1 MLNTFNHLYLY
12 RGDTIIL
19 RPYQKRTIEKCIT
32 ALNKHGNTLAVL
44 PTGAGKTVVFSEITK
59 RIIGKDKRA
68 MIVQGRDE
76 LTDQNAKTFDQMF
89 PDTHIS
95 FFNAQRKS
103 WRGQV
108 VFSMIQTLS
117 QDRHLDR
124 MPPVDLL
131 VYDEVHH
138 AASNSYRKLTARAK
152 ELNSK
157 TKIFGVTATPER
169 ADSKGLKDTFS
180 NVADII
186 NIGEMVQGGYLV
198 PPRGMVIDIGT
209 QGALR
214 AVKKTASDYNMAEVE
229 AIQNSI
235 VLNKRIIEKWE
246 TEAVNRPTVAF
257 CATIKHAL
265 DVRDSFQDAGYVS
278 ESISSN
284 TPKKE
289 RRAIL
294 KSYDRGEIQ
303 ILANPMLLTEGWDC
317 QVCSCIMLLR
327 ISSHKSTMIQMIGRG
342 LRKVDPRRYPGII
355 KTDCKVLDF
364 GISLLNH
371 GNLEADVNLRFDR
384 QSDIEAA
391 KKNCPMCN
399 SELPIQAHVC
409 PLCGYE
415 FKVLPIDS
423 DFNELEEFKLIEI
436 DILNNSPFRWISI
449 FPSEK
454 VLITTGFGSWAA
466 VVSKDGDNWFA
477 IGNGQ
482 GKKTEVLT
490 IANKIGAISSADD
503 YMRAN
508 ETSASSKKAAKW
520 QNEPASL
527 KQQQILFRM
536 GYQENGFSKVEAACH
551 LTFRFNQ
558 RKIEGLIQ

>member
-1 MLNTFNHLYLY
+1 M
-12 RGDTIIL
+12 IL
-19 RPYQKRTIEKCIT
+19 RNYQTRAVANSVA
-32 ALNKHGNTLAVL
+32 ALKKHNNTLIVGA
-44 PTGAGKTVVFSEITK
+44 TGCGKTVMISATTK
-59 RIIGKDKRA
+59 KTIGAKKRA
-68 MIVQGRDE
+68 LIVQHRDE
-76 LTDQNAKTFDQMF
+76 LTDQNADTFDQMF
-89 PDTHIS
+89 PDMHIS

-108 VFSMIQTLS
+108 VFSMVQTLS
-117 QDRHLDR
+117 QDRHLDY
-124 MPPVDLL
+124 MPPMDLL
-131 VYDEVHH
+131 VYDEAHH
-138 AASNSYRKLTARAK
+138 SASNSYRKLTTRAK

-157 TKIFGVTATPER
+157 VKILGVTATPER
-169 ADSKGLKDTFS
+169 ADSKGLKETFN

-186 NIGEMVQGGYLV
+186 TIGEMVQGGYLV
-198 PPRGMVIDIGT
+198 PPRGMVINIGT

-235 VLNKRIIEKWE
+235 ILNKRIIEKWE
-246 TEAVNRPTVAF
+246 AEAICRPTVAF

-265 DVRDSFQDAGYVS
+265 DVRDSFRNAGYVS
-278 ESISSN
+278 ETISSK
-284 TPKKE
+284 TPRKE

-303 ILANPMLLTEGWDC
+303 VLANPMLLTEGWDC
-317 QVCSCIMLLR
+317 QICSCVMLLR

-342 LRKVDPRRYPGII
+342 LRKIDPRRYPRVT
-355 KTDCKVLDF
+355 KTDCKILDF

-371 GNLEADVNLRFDR
+371 GNLESDIKLRFDR
-384 QSDIEAA
+384 QGENANSV
-391 KKNCPMCN
+391 KNCPMCY
-399 SELPIQAHVC
+399 SELPIQASIC
-409 PLCGYE
+409 FLCGYE
-415 FKVLPIDS
+415 FKVENTDDG

-449 FPSEK
+449 FSSEK
-454 VLITTGFGSWAA
+454 VLITTGFESWAA
-466 VVSKDGDNWFA
+466 VVSMDGGNWFA

-503 YMRAN
+503 YMRKN
-508 ETSASSKKAAKW
+508 ETSRSSKKAASW
-520 QNEPASL
+520 MNESASE
-527 KQQQILFRM
+527 KQLQILTRF
-536 GYQENGFSKVEAACH
+536 GYGNIGFSKVQAAAH

-558 RKIEGLIQ
+558 GKIENLINF

>member
-1 MLNTFNHLYLY
+1 M
-12 RGDTIIL
+12 IL
-19 RPYQKRTIEKCIT
+19 RPYQTRAVANSVT
-32 ALNKHGNTLAVL
+32 ALKKHNNTLLIGA
-44 PTGAGKTVVFSEITK
+44 TGCGKTVMISATTK
-59 RIIGKDKRA
+59 KIIGAEKRA
-68 MIVQGRDE
+68 LIVQHRDE
-76 LTDQNAKTFDQMF
+76 LTDQNADTFNQMF
-89 PDTHIS
+89 PNTHIS

-103 WRGQV
+103 WRGQI
-108 VFSMIQTLS
+108 VFSMVQTLS
-117 QDRHLDR
+117 QDRHLDC

-131 VYDEVHH
+131 IYDEAHH
-138 AASNSYRKLTARAK
+138 SASNSYRKLTIRAK
-152 ELNSK
+152 ELNPK
-157 TKIFGVTATPER
+157 TKILGVTATPER

-186 NIGEMVQGGYLV
+186 TIGEMVQGGYLV
-198 PPRGMVIDIGT
+198 PPRGLVIDIGT

-214 AVKKTASDYNMAEVE
+214 AVKKTAQDYNMAEVE

-246 TEAVNRPTVAF
+246 EEAVSRPTVAF
-257 CATIKHAL
+257 CATIKHAI
-265 DVRDSFQDAGYVS
+265 DVRDSFRDAGYIS

-289 RRAIL
+289 RKAIL
-294 KSYDRGEIQ
+294 KSYDHGEIQ
-303 ILANPMLLTEGWDC
+303 LLANPMLLTEGWDC
-317 QVCSCIMLLR
+317 QVCSCVMLLR

-342 LRKVDPRRYPGII
+342 LRKVDPRRYPGIT
-355 KTDCKVLDF
+355 KTDCKILDF

-371 GNLEADVNLRFDR
+371 SNLEADINLRFDR
-384 QSDIEAA
+384 QSDGKTA

-399 SELPIQAHVC
+399 SELPIQAHIC

-415 FKVLPIDS
+415 FKILPADE
-423 DFNELEEFKLIEI
+423 DLDELKEFKLIEI

-454 VLITTGFGSWAA
+454 VLVTTGFGSWAA
-466 VVSKDGDNWFA
+466 VVSMDGQNWFA

-482 GKKTEVLT
+482 GKKTEILT
-490 IANKIGAISSADD
+490 IANKIGALASADD

-520 QNEPASL
+520 MNEPVSL
-527 KQQQILFRM
+527 KQQQILSRM
-536 GYQENGFSKVEAACH
+536 GYQDNGFSKVEAAAH

-558 RKIEGLIQ
+558 GKIERLIK

>member
-1 MLNTFNHLYLY
+1 M
-12 RGDTIIL
+12 IL
-19 RPYQKRTIEKCIT
+19 RNYQTRAVANSIT
-32 ALNKHGNTLAVL
+32 ALKKHDNTLLVGA
-44 PTGAGKTVVFSEITK
+44 TGCGKTVMISATTK
-59 RIIGKDKRA
+59 KIIGAEKRA
-68 MIVQGRDE
+68 LIVQHRDE

-89 PDTHIS
+89 PGTHIS

-108 VFSMIQTLS
+108 VFSMVQTLS

-124 MPPVDLL
+124 MPPVDMLI
-131 VYDEVHH
+131 YDETHH
-138 AASNSYRKLTARAK
+138 SASNSYRKLTARAK

-157 TKIFGVTATPER
+157 AKIFGVTATPER

-186 NIGEMVQGGYLV
+186 TIGEMVQGGYLV

-246 TEAVNRPTVAF
+246 AEAVSRPTVAF

-265 DVRDSFQDAGYVS
+265 DVRDSFRDAGYVS

-289 RRAIL
+289 RKAIL
-294 KSYDRGEIQ
+294 KSFDRGEIQ
-303 ILANPMLLTEGWDC
+303 ALANPMLLTEGWDC

-342 LRKVDPRRYPGII
+342 LRKVDPRRYPGIT

-384 QSDIEAA
+384 QSDVEVA

-399 SELPIQAHVC
+399 SELPVQAHVC

-415 FKVLPIDS
+415 FKILSLDE
-423 DFNELEEFKLIEI
+423 DFDELKEFKLIEI

-482 GKKTEVLT
+482 GKKTEILT

-508 ETSASSKKAAKW
+508 ETSASSKKAALW
-520 QNEPASL
+520 MNDPASM

-536 GYQENGFSKVEAACH
+536 GYQDNGFSKVEAAAH

-558 RKIEGLIQ
+558 GKIEGLIS